1 MKFNTTKIHALVTN
15 ITQHSSAFAINQEGD
30 SIFITNNLSRF
41 LSLKVG
47 DTVFV
52 EAVINH
58 PDKRDTIKWRAVGC
72 IKSPPVIEPEEPD
85 DEEEEALGI
94 LNKMI
99 KDAKPKPTDV
109 QTAISYMLNNAET
122 YLTSA
127 EIIAGYREAQPSHNN
142 TVSDKDINNAARRL
156 FDQGSIAKAEVW
168 ARPDQR
174 KASFN
179 LWAISTDRFTA

>member
-58 PDKRDTIKWRAVGC
+58 PDKR
-72 IKSPPVIEPEEPD
+72 
-85 DEEEEALGI
+85 
-94 LNKMI
+94 LN
-99 KDAKPKPTDV
+99 DGV
-109 QTAISYMLNNAET
+109 
-122 YLTSA
+122 
-127 EIIAGYREAQPSHNN
+127 
-142 TVSDKDINNAARRL
+142 
-156 FDQGSIAKAEVW
+156 
-168 ARPDQR
+168 
-174 KASFN
+174 
-179 LWAISTDRFTA
+179 